1 MTDVIELK
9 GPALVRAVLERRAA
23 TCGTC
28 GRSWDDTV
36 STAWTP
42 VPSGRCPFEY
52 EHESL
57 CSSCDTPTED
67 GLCDDCFAEIPMGEW
82 VSVPQLRAIIETSK

>member
-9 GPALVRAVLERRAA
+9 GPALVRAVLDRRAA
-23 TCGTC
+23 TCGAC

-52 EHESL
+52 EH
-57 CSSCDTPTED
+57 
-67 GLCDDCFAEIPMGEW
+67 DDE
-82 VSVPQLRAIIETSK
+82 